1 MSINRIV
8 CEDTYYVGASNR
20 KATLFENI
28 YPITH
33 GASFNS
39 YIIMDEKT
47 CLFSGTDESVTD
59 TYLERVKTT
68 LGERKL
74 DYLVIQHME
83 PDHSSSLKRVIETYP
98 EVTIVLNAKIHVM
111 FNNFN
116 PGICLKNVIS
126 VNENDTLSLGKHTL
140 VFINAPMVH
149 WPEVMFVYDTY
160 TKSLF
165 SADAFGTFGALD
177 GEIIANKDK
186 FDRELKDEARRYYT
200 NIVGKYGVQVQS
212 VLKKAAGIQI
222 ENILPL
228 HGPIWK
234 DNLAYYINLYD
245 KWSRYEPEVNGVM
258 IVYGSIYGHTEE
270 AANLLAEKLA
280 LLGVKDIVCYNASI
294 TDKSYLLAE
303 VFKYSH
309 IVFASSTYNMGIF
322 TPIDE
327 LITYIQHHA
336 MQNRKYSIIE
346 NGSWAPNS
354 GKLMIEKL
362 STLKGFEMV
371 GEKFTFKSAIK
382 PEDVEKL
389 DVLAKQIAESVGV
402 KPLPK
407 SALYDLTY
415 GLFVLGT
422 ENDGKQNGCI
432 INTVNQVASNPDK
445 LMISVNKANYSA
457 ETLIKTK
464 KANLSILTTKTPFDV
479 FKRFGFQ
486 SGRNVD
492 KYDGFSNVEK
502 ANNGIN
508 YLTRFANAYISV
520 EVIEVLDLGSHYG
533 FICSIVDSKVLND
546 DESLTYAYYMREIKP
561 QTTKT
566 NKKKGWVCKICG
578 YVYEGEVLPKD
589 FICPICKHG
598 AEDFEEIK

>member
-1 MSINRIV
+1 
-8 CEDTYYVGASNR
+8 
-20 KATLFENI
+20 
-28 YPITH
+28 
-33 GASFNS
+33 
-39 YIIMDEKT
+39 
-47 CLFSGTDESVTD
+47 
-59 TYLERVKTT
+59 
-68 LGERKL
+68 
-74 DYLVIQHME
+74 
-83 PDHSSSLKRVIETYP
+83 
-98 EVTIVLNAKIHVM
+98 
-111 FNNFN
+111 
-116 PGICLKNVIS
+116 
-126 VNENDTLSLGKHTL
+126 
-140 VFINAPMVH
+140 
-149 WPEVMFVYDTY
+149 MFVYDTY

-245 KWSRYEPEVNGVM
+245 KWSKYEPEVNGVM

-270 AANLLAEKLA
+270 AASLLAEKLA

-371 GEKFTFKSAIK
+371 GDKFTFKSAIK
-382 PEDVEKL
+382 P
-389 DVLAKQIAESVGV
+389 
-402 KPLPK
+402 
-407 SALYDLTY
+407 
-415 GLFVLGT
+415 
-422 ENDGKQNGCI
+422 
-432 INTVNQVASNPDK
+432 
-445 LMISVNKANYSA
+445 
-457 ETLIKTK
+457 
-464 KANLSILTTKTPFDV
+464 
-479 FKRFGFQ
+479 
-486 SGRNVD
+486 
-492 KYDGFSNVEK
+492 
-502 ANNGIN
+502 
-508 YLTRFANAYISV
+508 
-520 EVIEVLDLGSHYG
+520 
-533 FICSIVDSKVLND
+533 
-546 DESLTYAYYMREIKP
+546 
-561 QTTKT
+561 
-566 NKKKGWVCKICG
+566 
-578 YVYEGEVLPKD
+578 
-589 FICPICKHG
+589 
-598 AEDFEEIK
+598 